1 MLEELFQV
9 QDGAASVG
17 MRIGLLAMRGCA
29 PTVPLDAYRTAEAE
43 AVVLM
48 RERFGG
54 MDRKTLRTIP
64 PVDAYAAYYKKFGQ
78 NYPLIQQLESVL
90 RADKGFDAETPLV
103 SAMFAA
109 ELFSML
115 LTAGHDLKK
124 LGLPVRLCTAAG
136 GEAYTSISGR
146 DTAAV
151 GGDAYIADAD
161 GIISSILR
169 GPDERTRITA
179 DTVDTLY
186 TVYAP
191 AGVETDAVLAGLD
204 LLERLIRS
212 FAPQAETVFKGIG
225 ASALAQ

>member
-9 QDGAASVG
+9 QDAASGG

-29 PTVPLDAYRTAEAE
+29 PAARLDAYRAAEAE
-43 AVVLM
+43 AVAQM
-48 RERFGG
+48 RERFGA
-54 MDRKTLRTIP
+54 MDRKTLRSIP

-90 RADKGFDAETPLV
+90 RGDKGFGADTPLV

-109 ELFSML
+109 ELAAML

-124 LGLPVRLCTAAG
+124 LGLPIRLCTAKG

-146 DTAAV
+146 ETAAV
-151 GGDAYIADAD
+151 GEDAYIADAD
-161 GIISSILR
+161 GVISSILR
-169 GPDERTRITA
+169 GPDERTRVTA
-179 DTVDTLY
+179 DTTDVLY

-191 AGVETDAVLAGLD
+191 AGVETDAVHKGLD
-204 LLERLIRS
+204 LLEKLIRS
-212 FAPQAETVFKGIG
+212 FAPQAETAVKRIFPE
-225 ASALAQ
+225 